1 MNLKDKKI
9 TVVGLGVSGLSAAK
23 LLLRAGANVSVTDN
37 GNGDNLHKN
46 KKILDGM
53 GIKKVETGNHT
64 EGFIKGSEMLIV
76 SPGVDTN
83 SLPILWAEKKG
94 IPIIGE
100 IELAFSFCKA
110 PIIAITGSNGKTTVT
125 TMTGELL
132 KAGGIKSYVCG
143 NIGLPFVEI
152 AMDANAGDVVVLE
165 VSSFQLART
174 INFKPK
180 VSVILNVT
188 ENHLD
193 KHENLQE
200 YLDSKLRIFKN
211 QSAGDRTVLNY
222 DDPILKGAGKGLI
235 SDVLYFSRFKKVRGA
250 WTDEDAIFL
259 NVDGTKVKICTKGE
273 VSLKGEH
280 NIENIMAAV
289 LLASCFNVH
298 PNTMRKIVTNFKGLP
313 HRFEYVGSKDGIT
326 FINDSKSTSV
336 GATIRALESMELP
349 VILIA
354 GGRDKG
360 SDFTLIKDLAREKV
374 REVVLL
380 GEAGPKIRKALDG
393 VTGFKNAD
401 SMDEAVQCA
410 YTSAVRGD
418 CIMLSPMCASFDMFH
433 NFEERGEEFKKSVR
447 RICGKPE

>member
-1 MNLKDKKI
+1 MMNLKGKHV
-9 TVVGLGVSGLSAAK
+9 TVVGLGISGLSAAK
-23 LLLRAGANVSVTDN
+23 LLLKAGARVSVTDN

-46 KKILDGM
+46 KELLDGM
-53 GIKKVETGNHT
+53 GVNVEIGTHT

-83 SLPILWAEKKG
+83 SLPILWAEKEG

-125 TMTGELL
+125 TLTGELL

-143 NIGLPFVEI
+143 NIGLPFCDV
-152 AMDANAGDVVVLE
+152 AMDADAGDVVVLE
-165 VSSFQLART
+165 VSSFQLTRT

-193 KHENLQE
+193 KHGNLQE
-200 YLDSKLRIFKN
+200 YLDSKLKIFKN
-211 QSAGDRTVLNY
+211 QSAGDKTILNY
-222 DDPILKGAGKGLI
+222 DDPNLKSVEAT
-235 SDVLYFSRFKKVRGA
+235 SDVLYFSRFKEVRGA
-250 WTDEDAIFL
+250 FADKDAVFL

-273 VSLKGEH
+273 VSIKGEH

-289 LLASCFNVH
+289 LLASCFNINPDV
-298 PNTMRKIVTNFKGLP
+298 MRKVVTNFKGLP
-313 HRFEYVGSKDGIT
+313 HRFEYAGSKDGIT

-336 GATIRALESMELP
+336 GATIRALESLELP
-349 VILIA
+349 VLLIA

-360 SDFTLIKDLAREKV
+360 SDFTLIKDLVREKV

-393 VTGFKNAD
+393 VTDFKKAG

-410 YTSAVRGD
+410 YTSAVQGD
-418 CIMLSPMCASFDMFH
+418 CILLSPMCASFDMFH

>member
-1 MNLKDKKI
+1 MQNKRV

-23 LLLRAGANVSVTDN
+23 LLIRLGASVSVTDS
-37 GNGDNLHKN
+37 GSGEGICKN
-46 KKILDGM
+46 REELCSM
-53 GIKKVETGNHT
+53 GVHVEVGRHT

-83 SLPILWAEKKG
+83 SLPILWAEKEG

-132 KAGGIKSYVCG
+132 KAGGIKNYVCG
-143 NIGLPFVEI
+143 NIGLPFCNI
-152 AMDANAGDVVVLE
+152 AMDAAPGDVVVLE
-165 VSSFQLART
+165 VSSFQLTRT

-180 VSVILNVT
+180 ASVILNVT

-193 KHENLQE
+193 KHDNLRE
-200 YLDSKLRIFKN
+200 YLGSKLRIFKN
-211 QSAGDRTVLNY
+211 QSAGDKTILNY
-222 DDPILKGAGKGLI
+222 DDPALRGAGATPT
-235 SDVLYFSRFKKVRGA
+235 SDILYFSRFKEVRGA
-250 WTDEDAIFL
+250 FADEDAVFL
-259 NVDGTKVKICTKGE
+259 NVDGTKVKICTKRE

-289 LLASCFNVH
+289 LLVSCFNVH
-298 PNTMRKIVTNFKGLP
+298 PDTMKKVVTNFKGLP
-313 HRFEYVGSKDGIT
+313 HRFEYAGSKNGIT

-336 GATIRALESMELP
+336 GATIRALESLELP

-360 SDFTLIKDLAREKV
+360 SDWTLIKDLVRQKV
-374 REVVLL
+374 KKVVLI

-393 VTGFKNAD
+393 VTGFKKAG

-410 YTSAVRGD
+410 YTSAVQGD
-418 CIMLSPMCASFDMFH
+418 CILLSPMCASFDMFH

-447 RICGKPE
+447 GICGKPE